1 MMRAMIQVVLA
12 TSASYAVGALIGQ
25 PLLLPFLNAAPA
37 WWLMVR
43 DLRAGRVT
51 NAIATMLIWAAT
63 MAAIATAWSA
73 IVVPRFAANDRLFLR
88 TEYRTEM
95 MRWVKTGQG
104 PESEPAAFIPRHVAS
119 AAAFSGAAIA
129 TGGVL
134 AMPMGAMLT
143 NSMGDYVGSMA
154 HLSAHAPASV
164 VLGWHPWAVIRVIGF
179 VIIGVILSGPVLAR
193 TMRFPFSLQDHAL
206 WLRIGAGL
214 LVLDVG
220 LKWALAPAWGRL
232 LKGVAGW

>member
-1 MMRAMIQVVLA
+1 MILVVLA
-12 TSASYAVGALIGQ
+12 TSASYGVGALIGQ

-73 IVVPRFAANDRLFLR
+73 LVVPKFLGDDQLFLR

-95 MRWVKTGQG
+95 IRWVQTGRG
-104 PESEPAAFIPRHVAS
+104 PESEPSTFIPRHLTS
-119 AAAFSGAAIA
+119 AAIFSGAAIA

-154 HLSAHAPASV
+154 HLSAHPPASI
-164 VLGWHPWAVIRVIGF
+164 VLGWHPWAVIRIIGF
-179 VIIGVILSGPVLAR
+179 VMIGVVLSGPLLGRVLK
-193 TMRFPFSLQDHAL
+193 FPFSLRDHTR
-206 WLRIGAGL
+206 WLRIGGGL
-214 LVLDVG
+214 LVLDIA